1 MSLRNNVVRHHLD
14 LEGLLVCHKV
24 SNTVQ
29 LNQCGKCL
37 MQSKKYF
44 LPIEKNFSM
53 KCLVISIGPPGMRQP
68 MPPPGMMGRGMPP
81 PGMPPP
87 GMRPPP
93 GMQGQGPPPHMQGQ
107 QMPPPGM
114 PPQGKCEC

>member
-1 MSLRNNVVRHHLD
+1 MPQGMKTIYPTFIELLFDCD
-14 LEGLLVCHKV
+14 LT
-24 SNTVQ
+24 NA
-29 LNQCGKCL
+29 
-37 MQSKKYF
+37 
-44 LPIEKNFSM
+44 
-53 KCLVISIGPPGMRQP
+53 GPPGMRQP

-107 QMPPPGM
+107 MPPGM
-114 PPQGKCEC
+114 PPQGK

>member
-1 MSLRNNVVRHHLD
+1 
-14 LEGLLVCHKV
+14 
-24 SNTVQ
+24 
-29 LNQCGKCL
+29 
-37 MQSKKYF
+37 
-44 LPIEKNFSM
+44 
-53 KCLVISIGPPGMRQP
+53 

-107 QMPPPGM
+107 RMPPPGM
-114 PPQGKCEC
+114 PPRGKLLLSKIMLVTCFPVFEL